1 MFKTKNNETVRS
13 EDLLD
18 LIKGFRFVKVWHL
31 YLGFCVSALNSNMVP
46 GNENARVA
54 SGYCSCAGE
63 KKHACD
69 SD

>member
-1 MFKTKNNETVRS
+1 
-13 EDLLD
+13 
-18 LIKGFRFVKVWHL
+18 L